1 MPNKEDDKQ
10 ENFELSEKQIAL
22 VKLATLS
29 LGLSNLFTALAS
41 EVSDKAAKKIIE
53 RINSTLDT
61 IDNIIEEDLL
71 EMDLTKKR
79 S

>member
-1 MPNKEDDKQ
+1 MPNKEGDKQ

-41 EVSDKAAKKIIE
+41 EVSDKTAKKIIE
-53 RINSTLDT
+53 RINLTLDT

-71 EMDLTKKR
+71 EMDLTKTR

>member
-41 EVSDKAAKKIIE
+41 EVDNKVAKKIIE
-53 RINSTLDT
+53 RINTTLDT

-71 EMDLTKKR
+71 EMDLTNRR

>member
-1 MPNKEDDKQ
+1 MPKKEEEKQ
-10 ENFELSEKQIAL
+10 KNFELSEKQIAL

-29 LGLSNLFTALAS
+29 LGLSNLFTSLAGES
-41 EVSDKAAKKIIE
+41 NNQTAKKTIE

-61 IDNIIEEDLL
+61 IDNIIEEELL
-71 EMDLTKKR
+71 EIDLTNTR

>member
-1 MPNKEDDKQ
+1 MPNKEGDKQ

-41 EVSDKAAKKIIE
+41 EVSDKTAKKIIE

-71 EMDLTKKR
+71 EMDLTKTR

>member
-10 ENFELSEKQIAL
+10 ENFELSEKQLAL

-41 EVSDKAAKKIIE
+41 EVSDKTAKKIIE

-71 EMDLTKKR
+71 EMDLTKTR

>member
-41 EVSDKAAKKIIE
+41 EVSDKVAKKIIE

>member
-1 MPNKEDDKQ
+1 MPNNEGDKQ
-10 ENFELSEKQIAL
+10 ENFELSEKQLAL

-41 EVSDKAAKKIIE
+41 EVDNHIAKKIIE
-53 RINSTLDT
+53 RINLTLDT
-61 IDNIIEEDLL
+61 IDNIIEEELL
-71 EMDLTKKR
+71 EMDLTKTR

>member
-1 MPNKEDDKQ
+1 MPNNEDNKQ
-10 ENFELSEKQIAL
+10 ENFELSEKQLAL

-41 EVSDKAAKKIIE
+41 EVNDKVAKKIIE
-53 RINSTLDT
+53 RINTTLDT

-71 EMDLTKKR
+71 EMDLTNRR

>member
-1 MPNKEDDKQ
+1 MPNKEGDKQ

-71 EMDLTKKR
+71 EMDLTKTR

>member
-1 MPNKEDDKQ
+1 MPNNEDNKQ
-10 ENFELSEKQIAL
+10 ENFELSEKQLAL

-41 EVSDKAAKKIIE
+41 EVDNNIAKKIIE
-53 RINSTLDT
+53 RINLTLDT
-61 IDNIIEEDLL
+61 IDNIIEEELL
-71 EMDLTKKR
+71 EMDLTKTR

>member
-1 MPNKEDDKQ
+1 MPNKEGDKQ

-29 LGLSNLFTALAS
+29 MGLSNLFTALAS
-41 EVSDKAAKKIIE
+41 EVDNKVAKKIIE
-53 RINSTLDT
+53 RINTTLDT

-71 EMDLTKKR
+71 EMDLTKTR
-79 S
+79 D

>member
-1 MPNKEDDKQ
+1 MPNKDDDKQ
-10 ENFELSEKQIAL
+10 ENFELSEKQLAL

-41 EVSDKAAKKIIE
+41 EVSDKIAKKIIE

-71 EMDLTKKR
+71 EMDLTKTR